1 MSSVEQGVGPGGCS
15 GPPGGHWGVDGYSGS
30 LGGPWGGWWVLG
42 DGQFRVLSYCA
53 AGIVQSYY
61 LDTTVLLLGQHSAAT
76 GTVQC
81 CYFDTTV
88 LYLGRYSATTGTLL
102 RCDWDSTMML
112 LGKHSA
118 TAPAAL

>member
-30 LGGPWGGWWVLG
+30 LGGPLGGWWVLG

-53 AGIVQSYY
+53 AAGI
-61 LDTTVLLLGQHSAAT
+61 
-76 GTVQC
+76 VQC